1 VPACMP
7 AEQHNILF
15 LPQGCGGMFPPNALA
30 VFLQAVAHAVPGLIC
45 QLCKRILLCTCSCSC
60 KQRMWTLVPAASKGA
75 CVCFSLAFA
84 ASILIKLLHTVG
96 CPSHTATCTMHCF
109 LPQTRPQGA
118 CGSCLEIECT
128 GPRCN
133 KNVTTLPVVIT
144 DSCNWDCNA
153 TNINMHV
160 FAFEQL
166 APLKYGR
173 TTVRYRCG
181 AWLPSPSCW

>member
-1 VPACMP
+1 MVMACYVSHNTFHHLFRPA
-7 AEQHNILF
+7 
-15 LPQGCGGMFPPNALA
+15 
-30 VFLQAVAHAVPGLIC
+30 
-45 QLCKRILLCTCSCSC
+45 
-60 KQRMWTLVPAASKGA
+60 
-75 CVCFSLAFA
+75 
-84 ASILIKLLHTVG
+84 
-96 CPSHTATCTMHCF
+96 
-109 LPQTRPQGA
+109 QTRPQGA

-173 TTVRYRCG
+173 TTVRYRCF
-181 AWLPSPSCW
+181 AWLPAASCWWLSIPISHKAPA